1 MEALDPT
8 ESSHEEE
15 PPTLDMHSLPDRPTQ
30 RPTQRPAQRP
40 ETQSVPTTPKLHD
53 AAHAASGA
61 SDRHSTTEQS
71 VGQSSLPLQDTLPA
85 ADLIKEIDFEAYT
98 DTELLRLQTELL
110 RKVQFHESENTML
123 ESYLW
128 RVTPHLKDS
137 DDKTDLNNGKRGR
150 VGMGG
155 SGQDSLDGQDRDK
168 ESRREKKKKGE
179 KTKEADRPMLLTSE
193 QKSEIATRELEE
205 LRDEIQHQQ
214 EEWEKL
220 IDNYKAEI
228 EEVEIRVSEIKKA
241 MYEFKRDIV
250 QQAVNQRTGKV
261 MAERVIRYFEDK
273 IRSKDATIEKV
284 RLKNVTLK
292 AQKNK
297 LHLQL
302 KQKEEMG
309 EVLHAIDFDQLQIEN
324 KQYLQKI
331 DERNAELLKLKLTA
345 GKTVQTLNYYKKKLQ
360 VLSSESSRLS
370 VEIVQRKDLL
380 RKLISES
387 EMVHKDKQKSERLNG
402 WLLKQLDDYKV
413 PDVMDYVLVK
423 ASQHD
428 MKKRL
433 KGWERKVEIATMQT
447 QRMRKIWQ
455 KMSTEA
461 EKSHTF
467 KAQAMGASH
476 HSQQVP
482 ELPKIKITH

>member
-1 MEALDPT
+1 MRINP
-8 ESSHEEE
+8 H
-15 PPTLDMHSLPDRPTQ
+15 HSVKERKKEFN

-302 KQKEEMG
+302 KQKEEM
-309 EVLHAIDFDQLQIEN
+309 VFA
-324 KQYLQKI
+324 KI

>member
-15 PPTLDMHSLPDRPTQ
+15 PSTLDIPSLPD

-261 MAERVIRYFEDK
+261 MAEESDSLFEDK